1 MPEIVG
7 DNSCNGG
14 GACRYE
20 SGPVGKGSCNG
31 EVACCDSY
39 AEVGDGSCNGE
50 GACAVIIFDENIGDR
65 SCNGEEACKVIKVNV
80 GNDSCNGNDACHCE
94 NPKGHRHVYDVG
106 HGECNRKGADNTGG
120 PTCCFGLVYP
130 LDCVEETPSGA
141 LKVGNN
147 TCVSIN
153 RGFTGGTLGCIP
165 ETAQFDT
172 SECTKEPGCGDGI
185 VQGGEECDGTNL
197 ASKTCA
203 TQGFTGGGTLK
214 CNSACQFDTSECKGP
229 LVICGNGVVEGTEQC
244 DGTDLS
250 LKTCAT
256 QGFPGGGT
264 LKCNSACKFDTSQ
277 CKDIVITDTCG
288 NGIVD
293 DAEQCDGTNLSS
305 KTCATQGFGGGT
317 LKCNTTTCQFDTSEC
332 KGQPPVT
339 CGDGVVEG
347 TEQCDGTNLSSKTCA
362 TQGFNGG
369 TLKCN
374 ATCQFDTSECDHCVG
389 FWCFFFYIWLAFTS
403 IFQGFFC
410 LFGLC

>member
-185 VQGGEECDGTNL
+185 VQGGEECDGGNL
-197 ASKTCA
+197 SSKTCA

-264 LKCNSACKFDTSQ
+264 LKCNSAC
-277 CKDIVITDTCG
+277 
-288 NGIVD
+288 
-293 DAEQCDGTNLSS
+293 
-305 KTCATQGFGGGT
+305 
-317 LKCNTTTCQFDTSEC
+317 QFDTSEC
-332 KGQPPVT
+332 KGPIVITGT

>member
-65 SCNGEEACKVIKVNV
+65 SCNGEEACNVIKVNV

-185 VQGGEECDGTNL
+185 VQGGEECDGGNFS
-197 ASKTCA
+197 SKTCA

-229 LVICGNGVVEGTEQC
+229 
-244 DGTDLS
+244 
-250 LKTCAT
+250 
-256 QGFPGGGT
+256 
-264 LKCNSACKFDTSQ
+264 
-277 CKDIVITDTCG
+277 IVITG
-288 NGIVD
+288 
-293 DAEQCDGTNLSS
+293 
-305 KTCATQGFGGGT
+305 
-317 LKCNTTTCQFDTSEC
+317 
-332 KGQPPVT
+332 T